1 MAPIVDLEEREVEAL
16 RRLTTFSRLDALD
29 VGCGVGRTTRRIA
42 RTAASVLGVDPDGEQ
57 IIKARDAATET
68 GSCETRFLVDDIIT
82 LDLPA
87 AAFDAVVFS
96 RSL

>member
-1 MAPIVDLEEREVEAL
+1 MARIVDPEEREVEAL
-16 RRLTTFSRLDALD
+16 RHLTTFSGLDVLD
-29 VGCGVGRTTRRIA
+29 VGCGEGRTTRRIA
-42 RTAASVLGVDPDGEQ
+42 RTAASVLGVDPDAEQ

-87 AAFDAVVFS
+87 AGFDVAVFS